1 MTATLN
7 GRPPRKQLGDQLD
20 RLDSILDVLA
30 DALPA
35 AVADACKE
43 GAKQAMKE
51 VMLELLT
58 NPDVRALLTAGVPT
72 PPPPP
77 APPAPS
83 PRRPGWW
90 VRLKAE
96 VRAVKDA
103 LVERAQAAFAT
114 AVTTARLL
122 AAVLPWKRIA
132 LVAGVVGLA
141 AGLAG
146 LLVYWLCPPAVAAAV
161 SGVGAAVTAAV
172 GLAAGTLRRA
182 GLLAAR

>member
-51 VMLELLT
+51 VVLELLT
-58 NPDVRALLTAGVPT
+58 NPDVRAMLTGGITPPLPPTVPTVTKPNWWQVLKAKMAEWKDAALDRATAAVQAVTLTARMLT
-72 PPPPP
+72 
-77 APPAPS
+77 
-83 PRRPGWW
+83 
-90 VRLKAE
+90 
-96 VRAVKDA
+96 
-103 LVERAQAAFAT
+103 
-114 AVTTARLL
+114 
-122 AAVLPWKRIA
+122 AVLPLKRIA
-132 LVAGVVGLA
+132 LVTLGVGLA
-141 AGLAG
+141 VGLTA
-146 LLVYWLCPPAVAAAV
+146 LLVYRFCPPALAAAV

-172 GLAAGTLRRA
+172 AQLTGGLRKGGGLAAR
-182 GLLAAR
+182 